1 MERRYTITTER
12 VVAER
17 ALGRTRDEHCVDWAI
32 GLLEQGASGHY
43 LQMLASLSPPF
54 NGFEV
59 DRLLERTLRE
69 VGASELAREDAVY
82 VYARERL
89 LSLLAGTEG
98 MAATLDALGS
108 LYRDEDHAPLLKDLY
123 LLNLAYQDLYT
134 IGESWYWPGA
144 TKENIQSIV
153 LERAR
158 EFVES
163 KPWRLERFA
172 PATASQKDG
181 RRPLRGA
188 AQKIRSFLT
197 RVRAVFRHSRDPGQI
212 GRR

>member
-17 ALGRTRDEHCVDWAI
+17 ALGERVTNTASTGPSVCWK
-32 GLLEQGASGHY
+32 QGASGHY
-43 LQMLASLSPPF
+43 LQMLASLSPPSTGSRSIAF
-54 NGFEV
+54 SSEPC
-59 DRLLERTLRE
+59 ERS
-69 VGASELAREDAVY
+69 ALANSRGRTPSTSTPAK
-82 VYARERL
+82 RL